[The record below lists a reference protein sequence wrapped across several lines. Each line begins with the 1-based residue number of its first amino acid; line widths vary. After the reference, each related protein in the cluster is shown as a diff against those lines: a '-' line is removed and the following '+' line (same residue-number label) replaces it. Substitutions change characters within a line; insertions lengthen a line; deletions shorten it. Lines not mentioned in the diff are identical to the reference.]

1 MFTLGRGA
9 GKGHGA
15 NWGPWEARK
24 RCIEQQRAE
33 RLGRMDQRRR
43 ADQGGSRSVLRWGG
57 KLAAHPS
64 VLGHGGRRDAAAWRS
79 LGLAPRH
86 SASVYLPALTPA
98 AGRPLTT
105 RAAAGRRGA
114 EARRVGVSRRHLLP
128 ELLPSARARTSATH
142 PGHAALAARRE
153 AALACQWHRA
163 PGSPLSEVQGFIP
176 ASAGNHAQG
185 PPATPRWGGAAQVPR
200 HVGPRSLPFLPRPP
214 HLEAANSVVMT
225 GSARRD
231 FEHKNHARTFEN
243 PDAQAALWSI
253 KSEFLRWKGAQEGW
267 CQDDSIARL

>member
-1 MFTLGRGA
+1 M
-9 GKGHGA
+9 
-15 NWGPWEARK
+15 
-24 RCIEQQRAE
+24 
-33 RLGRMDQRRR
+33 
-43 ADQGGSRSVLRWGG
+43 LRWGG

-114 EARRVGVSRRHLLP
+114 EARRVGASRRHLLP

-185 PPATPRWGGAAQVPR
+185 PPAAPRWGGAAQVPR

-253 KSEFLRWKGAQEGW
+253 KSEFLRWKGAQVSAFKKFPRCFQSTVLRLGNLVLEGRQVEASMGSGSQVMPLQPAAQGTGAELS
-267 CQDDSIARL
+267 CGV